1 MPRRAHISADIF
13 TLMGNTRPVGMASA
27 RAAAAASWCGH
38 CGMSIA
44 APPSG
49 PGSSSV
55 RCAFCH
61 RLTRVERHRGVTTL
75 AAPSPPRG
83 AAVPAGLD
91 EIPAGYFPSVS
102 GKKRALLVGVSYR
115 GTAHE
120 LRGTVNDVREMRRLL
135 CGKFGFPG
143 DCILELTE
151 NEGDPTRVPTRAN
164 LLRAMRWLVE
174 GSGSGD
180 SLVFHFSGHGVQKLD
195 LNGDEVDGYNEA
207 LCPADFERSGK
218 ILDDEINEIIV
229 RPLGR
234 GVKLHAVVDTC
245 HSGTILDLPY
255 LCRLSRTGYWQWE
268 NHDRPSGARKRPN
281 GGLAISI
288 SGCSDDQKSA
298 DASGFSESSSSSI
311 GAMTDSFI
319 KAVEAEPG
327 TTYGRLLSAMRARI
341 RDGQGSRRLPGRL
354 GSFVRWMIPSSTV
367 QEPQL
372 CSSEMFDIY
381 RKPFLL

>member
-1 MPRRAHISADIF
+1 M
-13 TLMGNTRPVGMASA
+13 V
-27 RAAAAASWCGH
+27 AA
-38 CGMSIA
+38 
-44 APPSG
+44 
-49 PGSSSV
+49 
-55 RCAFCH
+55 
-61 RLTRVERHRGVTTL
+61 
-75 AAPSPPRG
+75 
-83 AAVPAGLD
+83 
-91 EIPAGYFPSVS
+91 
-102 GKKRALLVGVSYR
+102 
-115 GTAHE
+115 
-120 LRGTVNDVREMRRLL
+120 
-135 CGKFGFPG
+135 
-143 DCILELTE
+143 E
-151 NEGDPTRVPTRAN
+151 NERDPTRVPTRAN
-164 LLRAMRWLVE
+164 LLRAMQWLVE